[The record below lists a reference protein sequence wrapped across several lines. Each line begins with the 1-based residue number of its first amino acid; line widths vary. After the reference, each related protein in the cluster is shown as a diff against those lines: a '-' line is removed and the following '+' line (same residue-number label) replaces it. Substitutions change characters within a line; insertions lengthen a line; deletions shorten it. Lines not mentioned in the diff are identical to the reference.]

1 MMRKFL
7 KNKGVISVVSLF
19 FITASTINAQ
29 ESSPAHVGIIY
40 PLSTHGTRAV
50 DYKNN
55 ISLHAL
61 AGLSGGEN
69 GFALYGLAGI
79 IKGNATGFQASGILN
94 QVSGTLQGVQ
104 MAGIANL
111 TSNASKGFQF
121 GGVFNQSKG
130 AVQGQMAG
138 TINLAERVNGVQAA
152 GVSNM
157 AKDVKGVQLAGVFNS
172 ANELSGSQFAGVFNK
187 AKKVKGIQ
195 MAVINVADSSDYT
208 IGLINIIKNG
218 EKRIGIST
226 DENLSS
232 FVTFRSGGRILYGIL
247 GVGMN
252 PQYESL
258 RFGIEGG
265 IGAKLVST
273 DNFRL
278 DAEATSMTLTDFD
291 GSDFSKSGL
300 RILPSVRIAKNIYLY
315 GGPSIN
321 YINTDHADGKDIVK
335 LKVWD
340 KQNSKDYEAVNVGFT
355 GGLQLVL

>member
-7 KNKGVISVVSLF
+7 KDKSVISSFTLF
-19 FITASTINAQ
+19 LLATSTIIAQ
-29 ESSPAHVGIIY
+29 ENSPAHVGIVY
-40 PLSTHGTRAV
+40 PLSTHGSKAA

-69 GFALYGLAGI
+69 GFALYGVAGI
-79 IKGNATGFQASGILN
+79 IKGDATGFQASGVLN
-94 QVSGTLQGVQ
+94 KVSGTLQGVQ
-104 MAGIANL
+104 MAGVANL
-111 TSNASKGFQF
+111 TTNASRGFQF
-121 GGVFNQSKG
+121 AGVFNQTKG

-138 TINLAERVNGVQAA
+138 VVNLADRVNGMQAA
-152 GVSNM
+152 GVSNVS
-157 AKDVKGVQLAGVFNS
+157 KDVKGVQLAGVFNT
-172 ANELSGSQFAGVFNK
+172 ANEVNGSQFAGVFNK
-187 AKKVKGIQ
+187 AKKVKGVQ
-195 MAVINVADSSDYT
+195 MAVINIADSSDYT

-232 FVTFRSGGRILYGIL
+232 FVTFRSGGRVLYGIL

-265 IGAKLVST
+265 IGAKLWST
-273 DNFRL
+273 NNFRL
-278 DAEATSMTLTDFD
+278 DVEATSMKLTDFD
-291 GSDFSKSGL
+291 GSDFDKSGL
-300 RILPSVRIAKNIYLY
+300 RILPSIRIAKNIYVY

-321 YINTDHADGKDIVK
+321 YINTDHTDGKDIIK

-340 KQNSKDYEAVNVGFT
+340 KQNTKDYQAINVGFT

>member
-7 KNKGVISVVSLF
+7 KNKSVISSFTLF
-19 FITASTINAQ
+19 LLATSTIIAQ
-29 ESSPAHVGIIY
+29 ENSPAHVGIVY
-40 PLSTHGTRAV
+40 PLSTHGSKAA

-69 GFALYGLAGI
+69 GFALYGVAGI
-79 IKGNATGFQASGILN
+79 IKGDATGFQASGVLN
-94 QVSGTLQGVQ
+94 KVSGTLQGVQ
-104 MAGIANL
+104 MAGVANL
-111 TSNASKGFQF
+111 TTNASRGFQF
-121 GGVFNQSKG
+121 AGVFNQTKG

-138 TINLAERVNGVQAA
+138 VVNLADRVNGMQAA
-152 GVSNM
+152 GVSNV
-157 AKDVKGVQLAGVFNS
+157 AKDVKGVQLAGVFNT
-172 ANELSGSQFAGVFNK
+172 ANEVNGSQFAGVFNK
-187 AKKVKGIQ
+187 AKKVKGVQ
-195 MAVINVADSSDYT
+195 MAVINIADSSDYT

-232 FVTFRSGGRILYGIL
+232 FVTFRSGGRVLYGIL

-265 IGAKLVST
+265 IGAKLWST
-273 DNFRL
+273 NNFRL
-278 DAEATSMTLTDFD
+278 DVEASSMKLTDFD
-291 GSDFSKSGL
+291 GSDFDKSGL
-300 RILPSVRIAKNIYLY
+300 RILPSIRIAKNIYLY

-321 YINTDHADGKDIVK
+321 YINTDHTDGKDIIK

-340 KQNSKDYEAVNVGFT
+340 KQNTTDYEAINVGFT